1 MKMQTIR
8 ILMTAALFCMALLT
22 ACNRTG
28 AVAPEPTPAT
38 SGSQESAPLE
48 GSYQPLAAEAC
59 AALAGAMETS
69 VGVPFEVTDE
79 APFEDTINQVSGTGC
94 LIQFEGT
101 GAEVAQDFVSVS
113 QSLGSLF
120 REQGWTED
128 TQYLADAP
136 AATQTAFKQDDQ
148 VCLLNVGWQTAAE
161 AGTEPEAFTNA
172 TPEQQLWTIAANCAR
187 TGDS

>member
-1 MKMQTIR
+1 MKMQMIR
-8 ILMTAALFCMALLT
+8 ILLIVALFCMALLT
-22 ACNRTG
+22 ACNTTG
-28 AVAPEPTPAT
+28 AVAPEATSAT

-48 GSYQPLAAEAC
+48 GGYAPIAPEAC
-59 AALAGAMETS
+59 AALAGAMAAG
-69 VGVPFEVTDE
+69 VGVPFEVTE

-94 LIQFEGT
+94 RIQFEGT

-136 AATQTAFKQDDQ
+136 SATQTAFKQDNQ
-148 VCLLNVGWQTAAE
+148 VCLLNVGWQPAAG
-161 AGTEPEAFTNA
+161 AGTGPEAFNNA
-172 TPEQQLWTIAANCAR
+172 TPEQQLWTIAANCAQ